1 MRINVNTRIYTNI
14 NVDPAKRGAY
24 PVDMGRNKKQIGLA
38 LDADLLAR
46 FDKWLAEQ
54 RFPPSRTAV
63 IEDLLKEF
71 LDEQDAKQR

>member
-1 MRINVNTRIYTNI
+1 
-14 NVDPAKRGAY
+14 
-24 PVDMGRNKKQIGLA
+24 MGRNKKQIGLA

>member
-1 MRINVNTRIYTNI
+1 MCIYSNI
-14 NVDPAKRGAY
+14 SIDMSVRGEY

-54 RFPPSRTAV
+54 RFPPSRTVV
-63 IEDLLKEF
+63 IEDLLREF
-71 LDEQDAKQR
+71 LDKQDAKRR